1 MWPGMRPFIPDK
13 DVGVFETF
21 LEDIGIREG
30 GILTDSFGRIKRS
43 MSNTSATAVR
53 GYDGWSHDFNRRIDD
68 ITHDIE
74 ALGFEEVNGD
84 IEEEDYYLWN
94 NTEIISPVFIVLM
107 QNYCIPDALDWRI
120 FENRFYLSNVL
131 LTLV

>member
-1 MWPGMRPFIPDK
+1 MWAGMRPFIPDK

-43 MSNTSATAVR
+43 MSSTSATAVR
-53 GYDGWSHDFNRRIDD
+53 GYDGWTLPSDSQDFNRRIDD
-68 ITHDIE
+68 ITHNIE
-74 ALGFEEVNGD
+74 ALGFEEGNGD

-94 NTEIISPVFIVLM
+94 I
-107 QNYCIPDALDWRI
+107 QNELTYKPQLLHWRVY
-120 FENRFYLSNVL
+120 ENRV
-131 LTLV
+131 